1 MLVIQT
7 TLNGVGKE
15 MFCIRDI
22 FNNHIAMDCFC
33 YDIIEAWIEFRKSRN
48 MPYDED
54 SYLDW
59 LENEFMRAM
68 ECAFQDYLED
78 EEDDT

>member
-1 MLVIQT
+1 M
-7 TLNGVGKE
+7 NN
-15 MFCIRDI
+15 I
-22 FNNHIAMDCFC
+22 FTNYIAMDCFC
-33 YDIIEAWIEFRKSRN
+33 YDIVDGWIEFRKSKN

-59 LENEFMRAM
+59 LQDEFMCAM

>member
-1 MLVIQT
+1 MH
-7 TLNGVGKE
+7 
-15 MFCIRDI
+15 DI
-22 FNNHIAMDCFC
+22 FSNYIAMDCFC
-33 YDIIEAWIEFRKSRN
+33 YDIIEAWIELRKSRN

>member
-1 MLVIQT
+1 MH
-7 TLNGVGKE
+7 N
-15 MFCIRDI
+15 I
-22 FNNHIAMDCFC
+22 FTNHIAMDCFC

-68 ECAFQDYLED
+68 EFAFQDCLED